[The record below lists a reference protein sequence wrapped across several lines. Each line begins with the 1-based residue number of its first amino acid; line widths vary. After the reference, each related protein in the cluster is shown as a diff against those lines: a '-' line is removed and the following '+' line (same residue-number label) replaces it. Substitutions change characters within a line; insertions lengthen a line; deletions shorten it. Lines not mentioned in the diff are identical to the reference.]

1 MMKTPRLV
9 AALAGDRDA
18 RDRRMRSDD
27 DDGGGGA
34 PDAEKADQA
43 KASGNVTWCIGKDT
57 SGAFGTV
64 IDNFNKANPEAK
76 VKLLELPEDA
86 GEQRRLQ
93 IQRLQ
98 AESTECDVLG
108 MDVIWT
114 AEYAAQGWLLDVS
127 DLISK
132 NGDKFIQSTVDTT
145 EYEGKNWAIPFNSNA
160 GFIYYR
166 TDEVDKAPD
175 NWEDLYAE
183 AQKGNGVVYQGFRY
197 EGLTVNFLELLYSA
211 GGSVLSEDGKEA
223 TADSHEVKDVLDFM
237 AKGIKDGAAPKAV
250 TTYKEEESRRAFE
263 SGNAT
268 FMRNWPYAYALGK
281 DSDIADEF
289 DIANF
294 PGYGGQ
300 RGRRRARR
308 LRPGDLGLLEEPRGL
323 PRVHRVRHGPE
334 QQALMATEASL
345 PPTLTETYDDPA
357 VKKAM
362 PFAEELRTAIEQAQ
376 PRPVSPV
383 YPQISEAIY
392 NNVFAALQGDM
403 SADEAVEQDE
413 RGDPEGTRD
422 VLGHGSR
429 NGQIRAG
436 RGNAASR
443 SATEL
448 RSGGSPRCSSR
459 RPWRSSPWWP
469 RIRSATRSGCR

>member
-1 MMKTPRLV
+1 MLKTARLITALLLV
-9 AALAGDRDA
+9 AMFAIAGC
-18 RDRRMRSDD
+18 
-27 DDGGGGA
+27 GGGGDDEEGGGTAA
-34 PDAEKADQA
+34 PDAKSVGEP

-64 IDNFNKANPEAK
+64 VDAFNEANPEAN

-98 AESTECDVLG
+98 AESAECDVLG

-114 AEYAAQGWLLDVS
+114 AEYAAQGWLFDVS
-127 DLISK
+127 DFISQ
-132 NGDKFIQSTVDTT
+132 NGDKFIESTVDTT
-145 EYEGKNWAIPFNSNA
+145 EYEGKNYAVPFNSNA

-166 TDEVDKAPD
+166 SDEVDTAPED
-175 NWEDLYAE
+175 WETLYEQAS
-183 AQKGNGVVYQGFRY
+183 QGNGVVYQGFRY

-211 GGSVLSEDGKEA
+211 GGNVLSEDGQEA
-223 TADSHEVKDVLDFM
+223 TADSQEVKDVLKFM
-237 AKGIKDGAAPKAV
+237 ADGIKNGAAPKAV

-281 DSDIADEF
+281 DSKIADSFE
-289 DIANF
+289 ITNF
-294 PGYGGQ
+294 PGYAGNEGAGVLGGY
-300 RGRRRARR
+300 
-308 LRPGDLGLLEEPRGL
+308 DLAISAYSKNPEGSLAFIEFATGE
-323 PRVHRVRHGPE
+323 E
-334 QQALMATEASL
+334 QQKLMATEASL
-345 PPTLTETYDDPA
+345 PPTLSAVYDDPE

-403 SADEAVEQDE
+403 SPDEA
-413 RGDPEGTRD
+413 
-422 VLGHGSR
+422 
-429 NGQIRAG
+429 
-436 RGNAASR
+436 
-443 SATEL
+443 ATKMNEEIQKAL
-448 RSGGSPRCSSR
+448 E
-459 RPWRSSPWWP
+459 
-469 RIRSATRSGCR
+469 TF